1 MTKSNFLFKTL
12 KKPTKNL
19 FSFSLLII
27 LSLLLW
33 RCVSPP
39 DYLGGDLLPEDDFAK
54 VKTDTS
60 FIVSAYTQRYD
71 TVNSSGFSEAVIGE
85 TWDEVFGRTRASFLS
100 QLKLAR
106 LENYYG
112 TNPTIDSAYLYLRLS
127 DQLGET
133 PMKFAVYELTDSISA
148 DSTYNALTP
157 LGENIY
163 NPEPIGQNLIE
174 FSGEDEIIKI
184 PISYSWVFDK
194 IINPIS
200 EDSTIVESQ
209 DNFLKHLYGL
219 YIAPTTPLVSYG
231 KGMYYLDY
239 TSTDSKLVVYYKNDE
254 QEVDTISQSYMYVFT
269 DSNLRYNHFQHST
282 EEANPEVAVQ
292 FNYNPD
298 EPLVQDSVFYI
309 KGLGLSRGV
318 IVLDDIVNWLDSM
331 PIAVNRAELRFE
343 LEENETLPVDT
354 LIDKLFL
361 YRIVDYDRVALT
373 DYLVDNASFGGS
385 YSKSKKYYSF
395 NITYYLQSLLQEAD
409 PDLNIYV
416 EQINAYLRANGAVL
430 RSGNHSSRIKLII
443 TYTKL

>member
-19 FSFSLLII
+19 FSFSLLIT

-33 RCVSPP
+33 QCVSPP
-39 DYLGGDLLPEDDFAK
+39 DFLGGDLLPEDDFVK

-71 TVNSSGFSEAVIGE
+71 TVNTLDFAEAIIGE
-85 TWDEVFGRTRASFLS
+85 TWDEVFGRTKASFLT
-100 QLKLAR
+100 QIKLGY
-106 LENYYG
+106 LDKFYG
-112 TNPTIDSAYLYLRLS
+112 TNPSIDSAFLYLKLS
-127 DQLGET
+127 DQLGEV
-133 PMKFAVYELTDSISA
+133 PMFFAVYELSDSLSA
-148 DSTYNALTP
+148 DSIYNAIDP
-157 LGENIY
+157 LGDNVY
-163 NPEPIGQNLIE
+163 NTEPIGETPNGYTGQ
-174 FSGEDEIIKI
+174 DDIIKI
-184 PISYSWVFDK
+184 PINTSWIFDK
-194 IINPIS
+194 LIDPIT

-219 YIAPTTPLVSYG
+219 YVAPTSPLSAYG
-231 KGMYYLDY
+231 KGMYYINY
-239 TSTDSKLVVYYKNDE
+239 PSTDSKMVVYYKNDE
-254 QEVDTISQSYMYVFT
+254 QEVDTISQQYTYVFAS
-269 DSNLRYNHFQHST
+269 SNLRYNHFQHST
-282 EEANPEVAVQ
+282 EEASSEVAVQ

-309 KGLGLSRGV
+309 KGLGLARGV
-318 IVLDDIVNWLDSM
+318 IVLEDVVSWLDSM
-331 PIAVNRAELRFE
+331 PIAINRAELRFE
-343 LEENETLPVDT
+343 LEEHENLPDDT
-354 LIDKLFL
+354 LINKLFL
-361 YRIVDYDRVALT
+361 YRIVDNERVALT

-395 NITYYLQSLLQEAD
+395 NITYHLQSLLQEAN